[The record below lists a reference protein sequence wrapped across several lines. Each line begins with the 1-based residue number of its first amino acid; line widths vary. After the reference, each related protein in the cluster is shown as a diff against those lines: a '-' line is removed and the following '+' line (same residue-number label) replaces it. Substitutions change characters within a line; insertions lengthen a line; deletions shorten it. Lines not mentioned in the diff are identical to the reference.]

1 MRVFDH
7 RRLRT
12 ALLAVVL
19 WSSGGA
25 FAAPIPML
33 EHSVLKLPPNQLTAY
48 TGTAVLVQS
57 MGSDVVTFDFKADAL
72 YLTGPAGHPRSLLT
86 ARYLRSVGGGE
97 TFGTVDRYS
106 ILPNYHATLI
116 LKPTDAKVYELND
129 HMHML
134 NVYLPWETL
143 PTFAIPEAG
152 KKTET
157 REKISVLNLAD
168 VEAAL
173 RTRVAAKGGSLEITR
188 ELAAEEN
195 LGFSFRDNEANL
207 VLYRQKYTIGRE
219 TGRVEA
225 LESDCAFEFSQ
236 GDTKIRLE
244 RKVRLKEA
252 SSTVIDGPGAP
263 AWTRL
268 IKEDLPA
275 IEKGFTDRQSSEDI
289 GKRLAGFAKSAEGT
303 PLAALSGALQ
313 FRLEAF
319 QQFFEATEAGRVL
332 AGVLNRKA
340 PDFTLKDLD
349 GKDVAF
355 RAAAAK
361 NKVTLLSFWGYG

>member
-7 RRLRT
+7 WRLRT

-25 FAAPIPML
+25 FAAPGPL
-33 EHSVLKLPPNQLTAY
+33 LKLPPNQLTAY

-72 YLTGPAGHPRSLLT
+72 YLTGPAGIGPRSLLT
-86 ARYLRSVGGGE
+86 ARYLSSVGGGE

-106 ILPNYHATLI
+106 ILADYHATLT
-116 LKPTDAKVYELND
+116 LKPTDAKVYELNE

-173 RTRVAAKGGSLEITR
+173 RTSVAAKGGSLEITR
-188 ELAAEEN
+188 ELGGNEN
-195 LGFSFRDNEANL
+195 PGFSFRDSDAKL

-244 RKVRLKEA
+244 RKFRLKEA
-252 SSTVIDGPGAP
+252 SSTVIDGQGAP
-263 AWTRL
+263 AWTSL
-268 IKEDLPA
+268 IKDLPA
-275 IEKGFTDRQSSEDI
+275 IERDFEDRQSSEDI

-355 RAAAAK
+355 RAAAAR